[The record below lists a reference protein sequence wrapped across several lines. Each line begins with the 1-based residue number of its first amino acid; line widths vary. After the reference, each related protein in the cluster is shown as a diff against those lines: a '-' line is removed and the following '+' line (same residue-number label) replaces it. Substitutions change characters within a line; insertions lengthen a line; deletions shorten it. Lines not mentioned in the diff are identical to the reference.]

1 MNRAPTSAGPAALT
15 ERFSRPAGRIL
26 ILVSVLAL
34 ALNLRPAVNALGVVM
49 PELRTSEGLSGGA
62 AGLLLALPTLSFA
75 ILGIGA
81 PALAARIGTH
91 RTVLVSLVLL
101 TIGQL
106 VRSVLP
112 GLPVL
117 FAGSVLTL
125 AGIAIGN
132 VLLPGLV
139 RLHFPGKVTAVTA
152 GYTTLLLGGG
162 ALGAALT
169 LPVEQSFGGDWRL
182 GIGMWAAL
190 AALVTLPWIATA
202 VVAGRPAVAGP
213 GLARIPVASLRRS
226 PLAWAMAGYFGLQS
240 LQAYVLFGWMP
251 EILVDAGL
259 STTAAAAQVSLLVL
273 MGIPIAMVVPWLVG
287 RLATPR
293 PLIVG
298 MVAVYLAGYLGLILS
313 PGSAPAL
320 WAILLG
326 LGGGAFP
333 TALTLIAV
341 RARTPTGTVALS
353 AFAQSV
359 GYLMASAGPIVFGLV
374 HDWTGAWTWSLIL
387 LVVLLMVHLG
397 TGIAVSKRRY
407 VEDELTPSKVERGQE
422 S

>member
-1 MNRAPTSAGPAALT
+1 MT
-15 ERFSRPAGRIL
+15 ERFSRPAGRVL
-26 ILVSVLAL
+26 ILVSVFAL

-49 PELRTSEGLSGGA
+49 PELRTSEGLSGGT
-62 AGLLLALPTLSFA
+62 AGLLLALPTFSFA

-91 RTVLVSLVLL
+91 RTVLVALVLL
-101 TIGQL
+101 TVGQL
-106 VRSVLP
+106 VRSLVP

-139 RLHFPGKVTAVTA
+139 RLHFPGRVTAVTA

-162 ALGAALT
+162 AIGSAVT
-169 LPVEQSFGGDWRL
+169 LPVQQAFGGDWRL
-182 GIGMWAAL
+182 GIGIWAAL
-190 AALVTLPWIATA
+190 ATLVTLPWIATA
-202 VVAGRPAVAGP
+202 VVAGRPAVANP
-213 GLARIPVASLRRS
+213 GMVRIPVASLRRS

-240 LQAYVLFGWMP
+240 LQAYVLLGWMP

-259 STTAAAAQVSLLVL
+259 STTAAAAQVSLLAL

-287 RLATPR
+287 RLASPR
-293 PLIVG
+293 LLIVG
-298 MVAVYLAGYLGLILS
+298 MVAVYLVGYLGLILS
-313 PGSAPAL
+313 PGSTTAL

-387 LVVLLMVHLG
+387 LVILLMVHLA
-397 TGIAVSKRRY
+397 TGVAVSKRRY
-407 VEDELTPSKVERGQE
+407 VEDELTPSKAEKGQQPPQL
-422 S
+422 